1 MNSRSSRPTPVRA
14 RVREAVAVAIL
25 DAAEAVALERGLEG
39 ASAAAIARRAGVAVG
54 TLYNYF
60 PDRAG
65 IFAALFAAR
74 RAAMAPRLAAAA
86 AAAAELPFAA
96 RVRAF
101 AAALMTVFDEQRGFI
116 RLLLATDPVAV
127 SAKTRTVG
135 LVPQLEQH
143 FEDIMRAGAAKKLFP
158 AAEVALQARMLL
170 GALRG
175 VAVWRVS
182 TDAPMAGD
190 AARVCDAWLRGV
202 ERR

>member
-1 MNSRSSRPTPVRA
+1 MNLRSSRRPPVRA
-14 RVREAVAVAIL
+14 RVREAIAVAIL
-25 DAAEAVALERGLEG
+25 DAAEAVAFERGLDG

-86 AAAAELPFAA
+86 ASAAELPFAA

-101 AAALMTVFDEQRGFI
+101 AGALLALFDEQRSFL
-116 RLLLATDPVAV
+116 RLVMASDPVTV
-127 SAKTRTVG
+127 SAKARTTG
-135 LVPQLEQH
+135 LLPQLEQH
-143 FEDIMRAGAAKKLFP
+143 FEDIMRAGAARRLFP
-158 AAEVALQARMLL
+158 ASQAPLHARSLL

-175 VAVWRVS
+175 VALWRVG
-182 TDAPMAGD
+182 TGEPMTGD
-190 AARVCDAWLRGV
+190 AAAVCDAWLHGV
-202 ERR
+202 ERA

>member
-1 MNSRSSRPTPVRA
+1 MNSRSSRPAPVRA
-14 RVREAVAVAIL
+14 RVREAVAIAIL

-86 AAAAELPFAA
+86 AAAAALPFAA

-127 SAKTRTVG
+127 SAKARTTG

-158 AAEVALQARMLL
+158 ATEVALQARMLL

-175 VAVWRVS
+175 VAVWRVG
-182 TDAPMAGD
+182 TDAPMASD